1 MAKPARRPAADRKAA
16 ARRVRKGAGQATKPP
31 ARRAVRRP
39 FPHLT
44 ARDIMRR
51 DVITVDRATPLSEI
65 ERILTEHRISG
76 APVTDETGAIVGVV
90 SLRDLVERYVD
101 DADARPRRSPGY
113 FSLSTEEL
121 GDEDYELT
129 ELPAESEETAEDV
142 MTAQVHAVSADA
154 SIADVAAVM
163 VRHRIHRVLV
173 ESAGHFAGIVGTFE
187 ILGAFARAG
196 DPVPSASPTPTK
208 PAKPRRAG
216 SRS

>member
-1 MAKPARRPAADRKAA
+1 MATPTRKPAADRDAA
-16 ARRVRKGAGQATKPP
+16 VRRVREGTAKTGAGAP
-31 ARRAVRRP
+31 RRVAPRP

-44 ARDIMRR
+44 ARDVMRR

-142 MTAQVHAVSADA
+142 MTAQVHAVAAEA
-154 SIADVAAVM
+154 SIADVAAEM

-196 DPVPSASPTPTK
+196 DPVPSARATPPTSS
-208 PAKPRRAG
+208 KPRRAG